1 MLTRG
6 LVGKAFPPLTVNG
19 LFDVLI
25 GGQAEAGQLHP
36 SGTLPYAD
44 SAHSVTR
51 VRLKQGAFAQRRLP
65 ESILAPITG

>member
-1 MLTRG
+1 M
-6 LVGKAFPPLTVNG
+6 GKDFLPLTVNR

-25 GGQAEAGQLHP
+25 GGQAEVGQLDP

-44 SAHSVTR
+44 RAHSVTR
-51 VRLKQGAFAQRRLP
+51 VGLKQGALAQRRLP